1 MQTSEKSKVREALE
15 AFRGAFVAAGVFS
28 VFINL
33 LMLTVPLYLINVFSH
48 VFGSRSVETLTLLT
62 IVAGGALLL
71 QSSLEMI
78 RGRLLVRVSTEL
90 EKKLGHQ
97 TLAATVLASAGTSSH
112 NAQPMRDVSE
122 LRSVL
127 SGGDIFR
134 LIDIPIIPVFVGVIY
149 LFHPV
154 LAMIA
159 LAGTIVLFGLALIN
173 EWVTRRPMGQFNE
186 LSMKSIGRAEDF
198 IRNADV
204 IRAMGMLPA
213 ISSVWHGENVQK
225 FDALIKGSDWSN
237 RLSIV
242 SRFIRML
249 LQMSMLGMGTYL
261 YIRQEIQPGT
271 IIASSILMARALAPV
286 ESAIG
291 TWKNVVSARGAY
303 ERLTKLLELN
313 EEHTSQTALPVP
325 EGRLSVEN
333 VILTAPGGGNRILLK
348 QVSFGLEPGELLGVI
363 GASGA
368 GKTTLGRA
376 LVGVMRPSA
385 GAIRLDGANLVNWNP
400 NELGQYLGYLPQDV
414 QLFSGTVAEN
424 IARLDPHANPRDIVD
439 AARRVGVHELIL
451 RLPDGYDTRIGEGGM
466 ALSAGQKQHIGLA
479 RAYYGNPALVVLD
492 EPNANLDANGEM
504 ALMTALDQ
512 GRSRGITQVVI
523 SHRPTI
529 LQNADKILLMRD
541 GAVEVFG
548 PAAEVMARF
557 TQKKPD
563 TQQLARAGG
572 DERRSGKVTSLP
584 NYGKWPKK

>member
-1 MQTSEKSKVREALE
+1 MHEISKSKVREALA
-15 AFRGAFVAAGVFS
+15 AFRGAFLSAAVFS

-48 VFGSRSVETLTLLT
+48 VFGSRSLETLTLLT

-71 QSSLEMI
+71 QSSLELI
-78 RGRLLVRVSTEL
+78 RGRLLVRVSAEL
-90 EKKLGHQ
+90 EKKLGYQ
-97 TLAATVLASAGTSSH
+97 TLSATVLASAGTNAHS
-112 NAQPMRDVSE
+112 AQPMRDVSE

-154 LAMIA
+154 LALIA
-159 LAGTIVLFGLALIN
+159 LGGSVVLFGMALLN
-173 EWVTRRPMGQFNE
+173 EWVTRRPMGKFNE
-186 LSMKSIGRAEDF
+186 LSMKSIDRAEDF
-198 IRNADV
+198 VRNADV

-213 ISSVWHGENVQK
+213 ISRVWHGENVQK
-225 FDALIKGSDWSN
+225 FDSLIKGSDWSN
-237 RLSIV
+237 RLSII

-303 ERLTKLLELN
+303 ERLTKLLDLN
-313 EEHTSQTALPVP
+313 EEHTNQTALPAP
-325 EGRLSVEN
+325 EGRLALEG
-333 VILTAPGGGNRILLK
+333 VIVTTPDKSRILLK
-348 QVSFGLEPGELLGVI
+348 QVTFQLQPGELLGVI

-368 GKTTLGRA
+368 GKTTLGKA

-424 IARLDPHANPRDIVD
+424 IARLDSQANPRDIVD
-439 AARRVGVHELIL
+439 AARRVGAHELIL
-451 RLPDGYDTRIGEGGM
+451 RLPEGYDTKIGEGGV

-479 RAYYGNPALVVLD
+479 RAYYGNPAMVVLD
-492 EPNANLDANGEM
+492 EPNANLDANGEL
-504 ALMTALDQ
+504 ALMTALDH
-512 GRSRGITQVVI
+512 GREHGVTQVVI
-523 SHRPTI
+523 SHRPSI
-529 LQNADKILLMRD
+529 LQNADKILLLRD
-541 GAVEVFG
+541 GAVEIFG
-548 PAAEVMARF
+548 PAAEVMAQF
-557 TQKKPD
+557 TQKAG
-563 TQQLARAGG
+563 TQQIGRPAEGRG
-572 DERRSGKVTSLP
+572 SNVTSLP
-584 NYGKWPKK
+584 TYGKWPRKQ